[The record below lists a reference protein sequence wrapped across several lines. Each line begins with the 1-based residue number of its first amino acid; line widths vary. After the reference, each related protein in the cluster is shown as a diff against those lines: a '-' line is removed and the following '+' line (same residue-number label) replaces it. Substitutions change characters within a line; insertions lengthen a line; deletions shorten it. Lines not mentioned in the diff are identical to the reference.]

1 MVISWVLLRSSVFFA
16 HARHIMLPY
25 QIDIQNVVKITLP
38 HPGHSNKTQ
47 TAVINVELTQC
58 GPLVRLFWLY

>member
-1 MVISWVLLRSSVFFA
+1 
-16 HARHIMLPY
+16 MLPY
-25 QIDIQNVVKITLP
+25 QINVQNVVKITLP